1 VGEQA
6 TEVDIRRLAGP
17 HASADVR
24 LALRLSAVVVRDSTV
39 PRAATQVGGAAIWKG
54 EASMVSQNTASRS
67 SEGAGVV
74 APAGQGRE
82 SLHEKAGQVV
92 DQAQDKA
99 GQLVD
104 GAKQQAASRLAGQK
118 DQAADTLYTVAHVL
132 RQAGQQLREQ
142 DQGPV
147 ATLADRAAQQAEHGS
162 GYLRGRDIPQLLDET
177 EQLGRTHP
185 VLFASGALALGL
197 LGVRFLR
204 SSRRTPQASPD
215 APLQLPP
222 PTTPVPR
229 TPPPTSDRALG
240 DTDAARGSG
249 VGAGAS
255 TAPRSPADHAPVVMS
270 GVEVTSAYTPHET
283 GFQAVE
289 DVVQQM
295 HDADAQ

>member
-1 VGEQA
+1 
-6 TEVDIRRLAGP
+6 
-17 HASADVR
+17 
-24 LALRLSAVVVRDSTV
+24 
-39 PRAATQVGGAAIWKG
+39 
-54 EASMVSQNTASRS
+54 MVSQNTASRS

-74 APAGQGRE
+74 AAAGQGLE
-82 SLHEKAGQVV
+82 SLHDKAGQVV

-99 GQLVD
+99 GYLVD

-142 DQGPV
+142 DQAPV
-147 ATLADRAAQQAEHGS
+147 GTLADRAAQQAERGS

-204 SSRRTPQASPD
+204 SSRRTPQPTPDASP
-215 APLQLPP
+215 QLPP
-222 PTTPVPR
+222 PTTPARR
-229 TPPPTSDRALG
+229 TPPSASDRALV
-240 DTDAARGSG
+240 DTDAARDAGT
-249 VGAGAS
+249 GAGAS
-255 TAPRSPADHAPVVMS
+255 TDPGSPADHAPVVMS
-270 GVEVTSAYTPHET
+270 GVEVTSAYTPHQS

-295 HDADAQ
+295 HDADVR